1 MVILLMISDRVK
13 EYLVNAYSSI
23 DKIQTHMLN
32 KCKKKYGGIALLPYY
47 IIVMISL
54 LYCQYSPAANAYSLL
69 SYNSV
74 QHAERLKITATT
86 EFTPSFS
93 NISVQQYQKQHSFS
107 TNSYLRYN
115 NPTYGIAIQYPS
127 NWKKIEYYD
136 TPVTINGGNPIVN
149 FLAPLANIS
158 DHWRTHIMIQV
169 LKQDQAKTL
178 VPQSQII
185 IGDREGF
192 KSLHNSTMQIFDP
205 DRNTQSTLNIK
216 TVNPWVTG
224 NNGNTYLLSYKAVMR
239 EFDDYKPIL
248 QKMIDS
254 FSIEDSK
261 FINNYHL
268 IH

>member
-1 MVILLMISDRVK
+1 
-13 EYLVNAYSSI
+13 
-23 DKIQTHMLN
+23 MLN
-32 KCKKKYGGIALLPYY
+32 KSKKNYGGMAFLPYY
-47 IIVMISL
+47 IITMILL
-54 LYCQYSPAANAYSLL
+54 LYCYYSPPTIAYSLI

-74 QHAERLKITATT
+74 QYTERLKISAIT

-93 NISVQQYQKQHSFS
+93 SMSVQQYQMQEPFS

-136 TPVTINGGNPIVN
+136 TPVTISGSNPIVN
-149 FLAPLANIS
+149 FLAPLANNS
-158 DHWRTHIMIQV
+158 DHWRTHVMIQV
-169 LKQDQAKTL
+169 LKQDQAKGL
-178 VPQSQII
+178 IPQSQIN

-192 KSLHNSTMQIFDP
+192 KSLHDSTMHIFDP

-216 TVNPWVTG
+216 TMDAWVTG
-224 NNGNTYLLSYKAVMR
+224 SNGNTYLLSYKAVMR
-239 EFDDYKPIL
+239 EFEDYMPIL

-254 FSIEDSK
+254 FTIEDSK